1 MERRGGL
8 LVCRMSGRPR
18 EILCVYNGKLQAI
31 REASTT
37 SWVDVVRNGLVS
49 VFTYFSTALLCDGCM
64 AVAHDNRAIFQLGR
78 VPSICVCVSVREC
91 AYVRNWMHV
100 QQLDCES
107 SPMTRRRRQSFI
119 GFS

>member
-64 AVAHDNRAIFQLGR
+64 AVAHDNRAIFNSGLSTQHLCVR
-78 VPSICVCVSVREC
+78 VC
-91 AYVRNWMHV
+91 AYVRNLMHV

-107 SPMTRRRRQSFI
+107 SPMTRRRSQSFI
-119 GFS
+119 GLS